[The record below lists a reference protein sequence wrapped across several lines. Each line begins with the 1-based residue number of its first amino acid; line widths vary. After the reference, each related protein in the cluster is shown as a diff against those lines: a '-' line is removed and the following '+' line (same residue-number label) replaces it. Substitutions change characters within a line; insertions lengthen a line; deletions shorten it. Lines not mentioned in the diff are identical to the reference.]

1 MILLFIN
8 FFFSITTLFAGEG
21 STPLVKTETPKA
33 VLLPEVERMYDGL
46 NVCMNH
52 AAFAQAWQVYHE
64 RGFTSGLMAIA
75 DFTLPSDQ
83 QRFYVIDV
91 NSGTVLL
98 QTWVAHGK
106 NSGENEATQFSNK
119 EGSFMSSPGSYRI
132 GEEIISP
139 KHGAALMLDGLDNGI
154 NDNARNREI
163 IIHGADY
170 VSADFIKT
178 HGRCGRSHGCP
189 ALPREEMEA
198 VIKLLKPGSLLYIH
212 TTSS

>member
-106 NSGENEATQFSNK
+106 IQVRTK
-119 EGSFMSSPGSYRI
+119 RHSFQ
-132 GEEIISP
+132 
-139 KHGAALMLDGLDNGI
+139 
-154 NDNARNREI
+154 
-163 IIHGADY
+163 
-170 VSADFIKT
+170 IKKD
-178 HGRCGRSHGCP
+178 H
-189 ALPREEMEA
+189 L
-198 VIKLLKPGSLLYIH
+198 
-212 TTSS
+212 

>member
-8 FFFSITTLFAGEG
+8 IFFSITTLFAGEG

-33 VLLPEVERMYDGL
+33 VVLPEAERIYQRFSI
-46 NVCMNH
+46 CINH
-52 AAFAQAWQVYHE
+52 DAFSNAWRTYHE
-64 RGFTSGLMAIA
+64 KGFTSGIMAIA
-75 DFTLPSDQ
+75 DFTLASDQ
-83 QRFYVIDV
+83 QRFYIIDL
-91 NSGTVLL
+91 NSGEVLL

-106 NSGENEATQFSNK
+106 NSGENAATQFSNR
-119 EGSFMSSPGSYRI
+119 EGSFMSSPGCYRI

-139 KHGAALMLDGLDNGI
+139 KHGAALMLDGLDQGI

-189 ALPREEMEA
+189 ALPREEMST

-212 TTSS
+212 TASI